1 MSTLQHQSD
10 FDPLTVLPENVPVSM
25 PELPLTR
32 VINTL
37 QQFKAINDP
46 VRSRILGIIQN
57 QPATA
62 KQIADRLDAT
72 PGAIGHH
79 LHVLEAAGLAQVV
92 ARRITRGIVTSY
104 YTRTARIFN
113 FEFPAE
119 VRGDRSAS
127 LDFVTELR
135 DEIAETLAAHG
146 EEGVCSTS
154 FPRARLSPE
163 RAEEYRQRLI
173 DLVYEFANET
183 ADPQGQVYSMFTAL
197 FLAPPYLQGEQSSE
211 SPDSSA

>member
-1 MSTLQHQSD
+1 MSRLQHQSD
-10 FDPLTVLPENVPVSM
+10 FDPLTVLPENVPLSM

-62 KQIADRLDAT
+62 KQIANRLGAT

-135 DEIAETLAAHG
+135 DEIAESLVAQG
-146 EEGVCSTS
+146 EE
-154 FPRARLSPE
+154 A
-163 RAEEYRQRLI
+163 
-173 DLVYEFANET
+173 
-183 ADPQGQVYSMFTAL
+183 
-197 FLAPPYLQGEQSSE
+197 
-211 SPDSSA
+211 